1 MKETNLRD
9 ATRPG
14 RIALASALAG
24 CLVATA
30 ATAATGGV
38 ITFTG
43 ALVAPSFDV
52 SVGGS
57 APGSHASVAQTQIA
71 SGKTTY
77 VTFVPEPNNPPN
89 AELSLSVAGHATGAD
104 TLAADFRDGKGH
116 VVGPDARG
124 TYHVGALGGTLSM
137 RAKDDA
143 PSSPTRVTLM
153 TNYR

>member
-1 MKETNLRD
+1 M
-9 ATRPG
+9 
-14 RIALASALAG
+14 LASATVCCSLA
-24 CLVATA
+24 AE

-52 SVGGS
+52 SVGS
-57 APGSHASVAQTQIA
+57 APGSHAPFAAQTQITDTR
-71 SGKTTY
+71 GRTTY

-89 AELSLSVAGHATGAD
+89 AEVSLSVAGHATGAD
-104 TLAADFRDGKGH
+104 ALAADFTDGKGH
-116 VVGPDARG
+116 IVRPDARG

-137 RAKDDA
+137 RANDDA
-143 PSSPTRVTLM
+143 PASPKQVTLM